1 MAGCISEIPMW
12 KDSACL
18 STELQMSND
27 PSTREVSS
35 AAQGIKMAQIVTRV
49 SEKMSC
55 VFLQIRQAGLLPE
68 EKKEHH
74 SESEIRHWI
83 FSNAHYSSATLEH
96 QPLHWHFIHTSTL
109 VQALLQ
115 SSQLLDTSKQ
125 SAFSFDLVPIHS
137 KFTVVLF
144 ITFLFQANTLSSIHL
159 STFGYFVS
167 LESGD
172 LYAVIFDTEAR
183 GTCHKDRC
191 SSLQQSLLTLTSFHQ
206 LKSGSHL
213 RDVSCWGVFLFHFF
227 IAST

>member
-1 MAGCISEIPMW
+1 MCSVHSFLKQYWAWESSLMLFLIERSVMAGCISEIPMW

-35 AAQGIKMAQIVTRV
+35 VAQGIKMAQTVTGV

-55 VFLQIRQAGLLPE
+55 GFLQISQAGLLSE

-96 QPLHWHFIHTSTL
+96 QPLHWHFIYTSTL

-115 SSQLLDTSKQ
+115 SSQLLDTANRVP
-125 SAFSFDLVPIHS
+125 SALIWFQ
-137 KFTVVLF
+137 FTP
-144 ITFLFQANTLSSIHL
+144 N
-159 STFGYFVS
+159 S
-167 LESGD
+167 LWCC
-172 LYAVIFDTEAR
+172 L
-183 GTCHKDRC
+183 
-191 SSLQQSLLTLTSFHQ
+191 
-206 LKSGSHL
+206 
-213 RDVSCWGVFLFHFF
+213 
-227 IAST
+227 